1 MTAVM
6 ENKTLNKETNN
17 INTNLLLEQIS
28 LQQLIDLALDTD
40 IAHIEQETKQEL
52 IKRGKDNIHIR
63 IQIKKLCKA
72 VIANLESVLNRI
84 GVDSKENKETIKSFK
99 NKFLHSLSIMD
110 RIQLEW
116 QKYDLGLKH

>member
-6 ENKTLNKETNN
+6 ENKTLNNQSNN
-17 INTNLLLEQIS
+17 INSNLLLEQIS
-28 LQQLIDLALDTD
+28 LQQLIDLALDTQID
-40 IAHIEQETKQEL
+40 HIGQETKQEL

-72 VIANLESVLNRI
+72 AIANLESILDKIN
-84 GVDSKENKETIKSFK
+84 VDSKDNKETIKSYK
-99 NKFLHSLSIMD
+99 NKFLNSLSILD